1 MDEKQAIAQ
10 LKKGDLDGLETL
22 VNLYQLQAIRT
33 VCLIIGD
40 SSQSEDIVQTAFIRA
55 AERIYQF
62 DDRRDFKPW
71 FMSSV
76 IHDALK
82 FLNRQKKVVSLEANE
97 ETETSILFDPSPLP
111 EELLESRET
120 SEAVWQALQELNPKQ
135 RAAMVMRYYLD
146 MHEDEIARELN
157 GASGSVKW
165 WLFAARQQLKKR
177 LLSTRASS
185 EISAKPVQTNI
196 SETGDQR

>member
-1 MDEKQAIAQ
+1 VDEKQAIAQ

-82 FLNRQKKVVSLEANE
+82 FLNRQNRFVSLEANE

-111 EELLESRET
+111 EELLETRET
-120 SEAVWQALQELNPKQ
+120 SEAVWRALQELNPKK

-177 LLSTRASS
+177 LLSTRASP
-185 EISAKPVQTNI
+185 EISAQPVQTNI

>member
-40 SSQSEDIVQTAFIRA
+40 SSQSEDIVQIAFIRA
-55 AERIYQF
+55 AERINQF
-62 DDRRDFKPW
+62 DDRREFKPW

-82 FLNRQKKVVSLEANE
+82 FLYRQNRFVSLEANE
-97 ETETSILFDPSPLP
+97 ETETSILLDPSPLP
-111 EELLESRET
+111 EELLETRET
-120 SEAVWQALQELNPKQ
+120 SEAVWRALQELNPKQ
-135 RAAMVMRYYLD
+135 RAAMVMHYFLD
-146 MHEDEIARELN
+146 MHEEEIARELN

-165 WLFAARQQLKKR
+165 WLFVARQQLKKR
-177 LLSTRASS
+177 LLSTRVTS
-185 EISAKPVQTNI
+185 EISAQPVQTNI
-196 SETGDQR
+196 SESGDQR